1 MTQDQSIE
9 KIVIVGG
16 GTAGW
21 MTAAAMAKLIK
32 KPNCTITLIESADIP
47 TVGVGEA
54 TIPQIQLFNA
64 LLGIDENEFV
74 KATQATFKHGIEFVN
89 WKQNNHK
96 YMHPFGTIGLNFEGV
111 DFHHYWNKLNQTNQA
126 GSIEDYAF
134 NCVAAYNHKMMRS
147 INVPNSPLNNIAYAF
162 HFDAGLYAKWLRN
175 FAEKNG
181 VIRIENTVQEV
192 KLDSKS
198 GFINSVELADGQV
211 VEGELFIDC
220 SGFKGLLIEEALNTG
235 YEHWGHWL
243 PCDRAVVAP
252 SKNVADPVPYTRS
265 TAHGAGWQW
274 RIPLQHR
281 TGNGHVYSS
290 RFMSDDE
297 AKQTLLDNIE
307 GQVLTEPRVVK
318 FTTGTRRKHWN
329 KNCVAIGLSS
339 GFIEPLESTSIHLIQ
354 SSISRLMSLFPD
366 KSFEKSVIDTFNS
379 QTKLEVER
387 IRDFIILHY
396 KVTEREDTEFWRYCK
411 NMEVP
416 AYLEQK
422 IKLFSQTGRIFRQDD
437 ELFNQSS
444 WLAVMLGQGITPE
457 AYHPLVDNL
466 SLEEIRHR
474 CDNIKKVIKESVE
487 RMPKQSEFINKFC
500 RANLESV

>member
-1 MTQDQSIE
+1 MTQALNQV
-9 KIVIVGG
+9 VILGG

-21 MTAAAMAKLIK
+21 MTAALLSKTLTKLDITVVESDQIG
-32 KPNCTITLIESADIP
+32 TI
-47 TVGVGEA
+47 GVGEA
-54 TIPQIQLFNA
+54 TIPSLHFFNDM
-64 LLGIDENEFV
+64 LGIRSTEFV
-74 KATQATFKHGIEFVN
+74 KKTSGSFKLGIQFENWHKQGESYFHGFGGTGLGMWAAGFHEY
-89 WKQNNHK
+89 WKRGLELGISK
-96 YMHPFGTIGLNFEGV
+96 PFGTYNAEGVAALQNKFAHQDGLNF
-111 DFHHYWNKLNQTNQA
+111 
-126 GSIEDYAF
+126 
-134 NCVAAYNHKMMRS
+134 AYH
-147 INVPNSPLNNIAYAF
+147 L
-162 HFDAGLYAKWLRN
+162 DASLYAKMLRQEAQN
-175 FAEKNG
+175 NG
-181 VIRIENTVQEV
+181 VTRVEGLVDKVHTDDQ
-192 KLDSKS
+192 S
-198 GFINSVELADGQV
+198 GFITALALQDGQK
-211 VEGELFIDC
+211 VEADFYVDC

-307 GQVLTEPRVVK
+307 GQVLAEPRVVK